1 MSRLWGSRKYCAN
14 VSKTHLQFFTRPLY
28 NFIKDKG
35 GLKVSTDLMEICP
48 LYFAVLPGNLA
59 AKNTDTEKGLPKT
72 KEVYVLTMVR
82 ILFCIANVVVA

>member
-1 MSRLWGSRKYCAN
+1 MKA
-14 VSKTHLQFFTRPLY
+14 
-28 NFIKDKG
+28 
-35 GLKVSTDLMEICP
+35 STNLLERCP

-72 KEVYVLTMVR
+72 KDVYVLTMVR

>member
-1 MSRLWGSRKYCAN
+1 M
-14 VSKTHLQFFTRPLY
+14 
-28 NFIKDKG
+28 
-35 GLKVSTDLMEICP
+35 VSTNLLERCP

-72 KEVYVLTMVR
+72 KDVYVLTMVR